1 MCGKQV
7 GTSEEEAPLIPQ
19 VLSWK
24 KNFKV
29 QILHLKIGIPLKR
42 VFLVRRTFLP
52 SPGSGGIRD

>member
-1 MCGKQV
+1 VENKLELVRRRLHSFLRYGCGK
-7 GTSEEEAPLIPQ
+7 
-19 VLSWK
+19 K
-24 KNFKV
+24 FKV